1 MENKQ
6 EKLIKFDD
14 IKDNKVINAYL
25 LKADDVMKAMGYT
38 EHGLRHACLT
48 SNIAKN
54 ILQHLEYTAREVELA
69 SIAAYMHDIGNC
81 IAREAH
87 SQTGAVMTF
96 NLLTS
101 LGVSPDEIASIIAA
115 IGNHEEY
122 EGGHPINPIAAAI
135 ILADK
140 TDVHRT
146 RVRNTDVTIFDIH
159 DRVNYAAIKS
169 FLRVIPEE
177 KIIKLE
183 LTIDPEFSPVM
194 EYFEIFL
201 ERMMACKRAAKAL
214 SCAFSL
220 EINKTKLL

>member
-1 MENKQ
+1 MEIKNTNP
-6 EKLIKFDD
+6 IKFDN

-38 EHGLRHACLT
+38 EHGLRHAGLT

-54 ILQHLEYTAREVELA
+54 ILQHLEYPAREVELA

-81 IAREAH
+81 IAREGH

-96 NLLTS
+96 NLLTQ
-101 LGVSPDEIASIIAA
+101 LGASPDEIASIIAA

-146 RVRNTDVTIFDIH
+146 RVRNTDITIFDIH

-169 FLRVIPEE
+169 FLRVISEE

-183 LTIDPEFSPVM
+183 LAIDPEFSPVM